1 MLDRGPR
8 HAGVAAGQ
16 HLPHLVDAELRE
28 HLTLACGVANPRHT
42 ILTIAAEKLT
52 PATGPAGQTQ
62 VLIAADTPVGGYDPV
77 IADPHGLAA
86 KRFGLRAGRSRGGA
100 ARRLYRCGRRA
111 RRPARSGRRAGHV
124 RRPDER
130 FEKLGIPSSDIQC
143 SRQRDRHVGR
153 QPGGWVR
160 AGVNV
165 PAFDRPGTGHCAM
178 SKAPEIVPMLIDGLR
193 RRLA

>member
-86 KRFGLRAGRSRGGA
+86 KRFGLRAG
-100 ARRLYRCGRRA
+100 GR
-111 RRPARSGRRAGHV
+111 V
-124 RRPDER
+124 VVRPDGYIGAVVALDDQR
-130 FEKLGIPSSDIQC
+130 AVADAQATFDDRTIGSRSSE
-143 SRQRDRHVGR
+143 SRQAISN
-153 QPGGWVR
+153 VR
-160 AGVNV
+160 ANV
-165 PAFDRPGTGHCAM
+165 TDMWADNPAAGCAPASTSRPSIAPAPGT
-178 SKAPEIVPMLIDGLR
+178 VR
-193 RRLA
+193 

>member
-86 KRFGLRAGRSRGGA
+86 KRFGLRAG
-100 ARRLYRCGRRA
+100 GR
-111 RRPARSGRRAGHV
+111 V
-124 RRPDER
+124 VVRPDGYIGAVVALDDQR
-130 FEKLGIPSSDIQC
+130 AVADAQATFDDRTSGSRSSESRQAIQC

-178 SKAPEIVPMLIDGLR
+178 SKAPEIIPMLIDGLR